1 MGRDELLAR
10 LRGLDRAAAL
20 LHPDRAFRVVFVGGG
35 ALVLLGC
42 LARATADLDALQFPS
57 ELVPLMEQYDLS
69 GRVTAYLD
77 HFAINFE
84 DRLVRVPLE
93 TASVEYYTASLED
106 LIVSKLHSNRP
117 TDRQDIRRPEVLE
130 AVDWE
135 ALAIAAEETEL
146 SSLIPRRH
154 REFMRNYEEYREECA
169 PLGD

>member
-69 GRVTAYLD
+69 GRVAAYLD

-84 DRLVRVPLE
+84 DRL
-93 TASVEYYTASLED
+93 
-106 LIVSKLHSNRP
+106 
-117 TDRQDIRRPEVLE
+117 
-130 AVDWE
+130 
-135 ALAIAAEETEL
+135 ETEQRG
-146 SSLIPRRH
+146 LIPRRH
-154 REFMRNYEEYREECA
+154 REFLSNYQEYREECA
-169 PLGD
+169 P